1 MLIVPDVKAYAAKE
15 KKPRPSFAWVG
26 PAALAVFVYAGQ
38 LQASPLLSWFPA
50 SILLATIAVGVA
62 AFIAARVKNGPGTWA
77 VALPPLLWVVFFLGI
92 YQASF
97 DEYTSDKLQ
106 TLYTVTLFAAIAPF
120 HLLRT
125 PSQRRA
131 FLIAMGVVTLLAGV
145 LTLMDPNAGNGA
157 VTLDG
162 TNTIG
167 TARIAGTG
175 ALIFFVLA
183 VVLKDATKRLMCV
196 GASVALLAVLIAVG
210 SRGPFLG
217 IMVGIIGVL
226 VLSPVLKRR
235 RFAGIFWSVA
245 LAATAFWW
253 ATQQTFYGSN
263 RAFAWL
269 SGERDNSTDTRE
281 YMWNVSWQNIAWE
294 PAGIGWGDFA
304 NHEAAS
310 GTLIRYPHNLFLEVF
325 YEAGWI
331 AGGALLLFVIASLLL
346 MWKRSYEPATA
357 VLFALLLFS
366 LVNAMVSGDI
376 NDNRLMWLLLSCAWV
391 LPAQEKQL
399 ADEPAILP
407 VKNVKEKRQ
416 PKLPK
421 HYQQLQGGPQLPTPK
436 TKMRR
441 QPKLPPH
448 YQKLQAKRAK
458 ADPYAR
464 LRQPRPGTPPAPG
477 QTLPGTYLPN
487 GHKGPRT

>member
-1 MLIVPDVKAYAAKE
+1 MTGTERVLIVPDINSYGVNT
-15 KKPRPSFAWVG
+15 KKTPRLSLAWMG

-38 LQASPLLSWFPA
+38 LQASPLLSWFPG
-50 SILLATIAVGVA
+50 SILLATIAVGIV
-62 AFIAARVKNGPGTWA
+62 AFIAVRAKNGPGTWA
-77 VALPPLLWVVFFLGI
+77 IALPPLLWLLFFLGI
-92 YQASF
+92 YHASV
-97 DEYTSDKLQ
+97 DDYTADKLQ
-106 TLYTVTLFAAIAPF
+106 SLYTLTLFAAIAPF

-125 PSQRRA
+125 NNQRRA
-131 FLIAMGVVTLLAGV
+131 FLVAMGIVTLLAGV
-145 LTLMDPNAGNGA
+145 ITLMDPNSGNGA

-183 VVLKDATKRLMCV
+183 VVLKDTTKRLVCV

-226 VLSPVLKRR
+226 VFSPVLKRR
-235 RFAGIFWSVA
+235 RFAGIFWSCV
-245 LAATAFWW
+245 LAGTAFWW
-253 ATQQTFYGSN
+253 ATRQTFYGSN

-281 YMWNVSWQNIAWE
+281 SMWSISWQNIAWE

-304 NHEAAS
+304 NLEDVS
-310 GTLIRYPHNLFLEVF
+310 GTLIKYPHNLFMEVF

-331 AGGALLLFVIASLLL
+331 AGAALLLFVSTSLLR
-346 MWKRSYEPATA
+346 MWKRSYEPVTA
-357 VLFALLLFS
+357 VLFALLLFT

-376 NDNRLMWLLLSCAWV
+376 NDNRLMWLMLSCAWV
-391 LPAQEKQL
+391 IPGQEKQL
-399 ADEPAILP
+399 TDEAPAPP
-407 VKNVKEKRQ
+407 VERVKEPRK

-421 HYQQLQGGPQLPTPK
+421 HYQELQGP
-436 TKMRR
+436 
-441 QPKLPPH
+441 
-448 YQKLQAKRAK
+448 RAK
-458 ADPYAR
+458 TDPYAR
-464 LRQPRPGTPPAPG
+464 LDQPRPDIQPAAA
-477 QTLPGTYLPN
+477 QTQPGTSDPN
-487 GHKGPRT
+487 GRTAPRRWPPPPSPR